1 VPGLVLEIALK
12 TLEAEK
18 GLLLAR
24 RDSDGDGALDLAAS
38 AGFQHSPEDSAIAQR
53 FARRVL
59 KRDETVRE
67 PDPQV
72 EPSDEAGDADREI
85 RNLVAIPIYLHDE
98 FTGVVIAANRDDA
111 FDDYDDEVLLALG
124 DHAGTVLHNTR
135 LRGQL
140 RSSYLGTVAMLADAI
155 AAKDP
160 FVGGHSEEV
169 SAYVGAVAERLGV
182 EERRREEL
190 LFGSLLHDLGKIG
203 ISERILLKP
212 AALTPEERA
221 IVELHPRIGYR
232 LVSRIPSLEP
242 IALAVLHHHE
252 RWDGT
257 GYPAR
262 LKGEQIPLEA
272 RIIGV
277 ADAFSAM
284 TAERPYSRRRT
295 LDDACEEI
303 ERCAGTQFDPKVAS
317 AFVEELRRRPPEAEQ
332 AGRLAEALDD
342 PELTM
347 HRDGSEPLLG
357 SGSLAIVD
365 NLTLLY
371 SHRYLHEVAQAAADQ
386 AAVQRDT
393 FAVAV
398 VELRG
403 LPRINA
409 TDGYAAGDELIR
421 SAARSLQRAAVRMAG
436 TACRYGGPRLA
447 LLVPGTDAAGARD
460 AVAEALGGLPAEA
473 DAHVSAAGWQ
483 DGESGAEVV
492 DRARAALRTR
502 ETPAARRS

>member
-1 VPGLVLEIALK
+1 VLA
-12 TLEAEK
+12 
-18 GLLLAR
+18 
-24 RDSDGDGALDLAAS
+24 
-38 AGFQHSPEDSAIAQR
+38 
-53 FARRVL
+53 
-59 KRDETVRE
+59 RDETVRE
-67 PDPQV
+67 P
-72 EPSDEAGDADREI
+72 EPHRGFDGERTDADDEI
-85 RNLVAIPIYLHDE
+85 RNLVAIPMYLHDE
-98 FTGVVIAANRDDA
+98 FTGAVVAANRDDA
-111 FDDYDDEVLLALG
+111 FAEFADEVLLALG
-124 DHAGTVLHNTR
+124 DHAGTVLSNGR
-135 LRGQL
+135 LRGEL
-140 RSSYLGTVAMLADAI
+140 RASYLGAISMLSDAI
-155 AAKDP
+155 AVKDP

-169 SAYVGAVAERLGV
+169 SAYVATVAERLGID
-182 EERRREEL
+182 ERRREEL

-212 AALTPEERA
+212 APLTPEERTV
-221 IVELHPRIGYR
+221 VELHPRIGYR
-232 LVSRIPSLEP
+232 LVSRIPALGP

-257 GYPAR
+257 GYPGR

-284 TAERPYSRRRT
+284 TAERPYSPRRT
-295 LDDACEEI
+295 LDQACEEI
-303 ERCAGTQFDPKVAS
+303 ERCAGTQFDPKVA
-317 AFVEELRRRPPEAEQ
+317 AVFVEELRRRPPACEQ

-371 SHRYLHEVAQAAADQ
+371 SHRYLHEVAQAAADR
-386 AAVQRDT
+386 AAVQNDT

-403 LPRINA
+403 LPHVNA
-409 TDGYAAGDELIR
+409 ADGYAAGDELIR
-421 SAARSLQRAAVRMAG
+421 YAARSLQRAAVRLGG
-436 TACRYGGPRLA
+436 TACRYGGARLA

-460 AVAEALGGLPAEA
+460 AVADALSDIPSEL
-473 DAHVSAAGWQ
+473 DAHVTAAGWQ

-492 DRARAALRTR
+492 DRARSALRG
-502 ETPAARRS
+502 AAT